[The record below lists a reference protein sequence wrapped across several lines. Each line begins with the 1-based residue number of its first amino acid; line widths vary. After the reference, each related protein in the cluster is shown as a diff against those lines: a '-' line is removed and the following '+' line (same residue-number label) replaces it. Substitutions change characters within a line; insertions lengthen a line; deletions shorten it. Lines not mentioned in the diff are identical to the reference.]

1 LPPQNLAYTVLA
13 MFPVQVLKFPVK
25 QLFSLPSLL
34 NNSALAHPPMALL
47 PHNRIFI
54 MPQQAWSI
62 TGHYGNIYKLGIFH
76 GEDTHHV
83 VVHCNNSVVAI
94 DFSVKESKT
103 YSLFLDQQL
112 CEVSIDHT
120 GGNNF
125 TYDCRIN
132 YEVETPLN
140 LQRKAQ
146 RATEQRS
153 ERVRLIAAAVVVLVV
168 LAFLLG

>member
-1 LPPQNLAYTVLA
+1 
-13 MFPVQVLKFPVK
+13 M
-25 QLFSLPSLL
+25 
-34 NNSALAHPPMALL
+34 
-47 PHNRIFI
+47 
-54 MPQQAWSI
+54 
-62 TGHYGNIYKLGIFH
+62 
-76 GEDTHHV
+76 

-103 YSLFLDQQL
+103 YSLYLDHQL

-132 YEVETPLN
+132 YEIETPLN

-146 RATEQRS
+146 REQEKRS
-153 ERVRLIAAAVVVLVV
+153 EKIRLIAAAAVVLVV